1 MCAQQLAEK
10 VRCAGVGL
18 PAFYSVT
25 GLNTLYAEG
34 KLPKKFNADGSVAA
48 YNDKR
53 EVRNFNGKDYLLEE
67 TFPHADFAWIK
78 ATKADKMGNC
88 VFKGTSQNFNT
99 LMGKAS
105 NCTIVEAEE
114 IVEIGEIKPEE
125 VHLPGLYVNR
135 LFKGAKWEHK
145 IEILKNAED
154 DENVSAE
161 EQKKDVRSI
170 IASRAALEFKSGMNC
185 NLGGEFSQRHFD
197 CIKATG

>member
-1 MCAQQLAEK
+1 

-18 PAFYSVT
+18 PAFYSIT
-25 GLNTLYAEG
+25 GIHTLYAEG
-34 KLPKKFNADGSVAA
+34 KLPKRYNADGSVAA

-53 EVRNFNGKDYLLEE
+53 EVRRFGDQDYLLEE
-67 TFPHADFAWIK
+67 AFPHADFAWIK

-135 LFKGAKWEHK
+135 LFKGEKFEHK
-145 IEILKNAED
+145 IEMLKTSDDDDDVSPED
-154 DENVSAE
+154 
-161 EQKKDVRSI
+161 QKKDVRSI
-170 IASRAALEFKSGMNC
+170 IASRAALEFESGMNC
-185 NLGGEFSQRHFD
+185 NLGGACHVVVELSP
-197 CIKATG
+197 ASPN